1 MRLAAAALA
10 VMLLTGATAAAQTSS
25 SPYGLDPYSP
35 SDAFWL
41 RNYGAALVAQ
51 TPLLELRTLDPYKPS
66 HAALIRQ
73 IGGAMPLWGVWWYPA
88 SALPMPAPLSPLARS
103 DRGHLQRPLVDRGG
117 FSLER
122 IEAELLAQPPLSEV
136 LASQGLGRRLATPRR
151 GVRVTQ
157 GAGNAGYT
165 LLAGADAG
173 IQPGAR
179 VTGPDGA
186 LYDVVGTVTAA
197 DPDGQRRVLAVLEE
211 RVEP

>member
-1 MRLAAAALA
+1 MRSAAAALA
-10 VMLLTGATAAAQTSS
+10 AMLLTGATAAAQTSS

-51 TPLLELRTLDPYKPS
+51 TPLLELRMLDPYKPS

-73 IGGAMPLWGVWWYPA
+73 IGGAMPLWGAWWYPA
-88 SALPMPAPLSPLARS
+88 PALPVQAPLTPFARS
-103 DRGHLQRPLVDRGG
+103 DRGYLRRPLVDPGEIR
-117 FSLER
+117 LRR

-136 LASQGLGRRLATPRR
+136 LASRGLGRRLATPRG

-157 GAGNAGYT
+157 GAGSASYT

-173 IQPGAR
+173 IRPGAR
-179 VTGPDGA
+179 VAGPDGA
-186 LYDVVGTVTAA
+186 LYDVVGTVTAT
-197 DPDGQRRVLAVLEE
+197 DPDGQRRVLAVLER